1 MVKDILS
8 HQNKSEF
15 KMVQDTLSWL
25 SLSIR
30 SYVVRCG
37 LQANSNNSM
46 IHIPANWI
54 CCHTGCCDD
63 ITIWKYMLL
72 NISQQQWPVMMIS
85 WHGKAFLISGILWE
99 NPPATGG
106 WIPLKRAIDVKVWWL
121 LLAPASHYWTDSEID
136 SVLSTWYSLQCP
148 YKHYIVAFI
157 LPPALKKKNAIHCR
171 NMNGNLY
178 LYHLPISLFIFKF
191 VSNTSI

>member
-1 MVKDILS
+1 MIKDNLS

-15 KMVQDTLSWL
+15 NMVQDTLPWL

-30 SYVVRCG
+30 SYVVRCR
-37 LQANSNNSM
+37 LKAHSNNCM

-72 NISQQQWPVMMIS
+72 NIYTATMASHDDVITWKSFPHHWPFMGESTCDWWVDS
-85 WHGKAFLISGILWE
+85 PQK
-99 NPPATGG
+99 
-106 WIPLKRAIDVKVWWL
+106 AIDVKVWWL
-121 LLAPASHYWTDSEID
+121 LLAPTSHYWADSDFD

-148 YKHYIVAFI
+148 YNHYMVAFI
-157 LPPALKKKNAIHCR
+157 LPPALKRMLFIVETWMAI
-171 NMNGNLY
+171 LY
-178 LYHLPISLFIFKF
+178 LCHLPISLFIFKF
-191 VSNTSI
+191 FSNTSI